1 MSLAQAIQ
9 PVTAHNDRR
18 SFVTADHYLF
28 PMPVYGTVY
37 NIKAA
42 LDDEYKNIDHE
53 SWFNTT
59 PTGYT
64 IEGNN
69 DGDGFEIELTEIK
82 AV

>member
-18 SFVTADHYLF
+18 SFVTESNELLQR
-28 PMPVYGTVY
+28 PLVGTVY